1 MLWRVGQIL
10 IVLAVL
16 WGNIYFQFTDNP
28 LIACAWAF
36 MAAYGITVFPY
47 WVSDQLEARRVRRQN
62 ARHSSRQSPPVRG
75 RLVEPFE
82 KR

>member
-16 WGNIYFQFTDNP
+16 WGNIYFELTDNP
-28 LIACAWAF
+28 LIACGWAF

-47 WVSDQLEARRVRRQN
+47 WVSDRLEERRVRRQ
-62 ARHSSRQSPPVRG
+62 RGRRSSRRSPPGRG
-75 RLVEPFE
+75 RLVAPFDEP
-82 KR
+82 